1 MFDELIES
9 FHAKT
14 KAVSDSIDSLNQ
26 DISDIRDIFVETR
39 DTIGG
44 IFGFIGQETA
54 LLLLFTLVFLF
65 VINLIPF
72 FFFDKKTRYYVGI
85 AFGVFLG
92 VYFDYAYPAIGK
104 FIIIMMIPL
113 GIEFIL
119 VLAFRG
125 AKKIAGGTVKKVF
138 SFVWGAM
145 LFPFKLLFS
154 KVKKKREALAAAK
167 KSTNGDEKGLK

>member
-54 LLLLFTLVFLF
+54 LL
-65 VINLIPF
+65 
-72 FFFDKKTRYYVGI
+72 DR
-85 AFGVFLG
+85 
-92 VYFDYAYPAIGK
+92 
-104 FIIIMMIPL
+104 
-113 GIEFIL
+113 
-119 VLAFRG
+119 
-125 AKKIAGGTVKKVF
+125 
-138 SFVWGAM
+138 
-145 LFPFKLLFS
+145 
-154 KVKKKREALAAAK
+154 
-167 KSTNGDEKGLK
+167 KSVV